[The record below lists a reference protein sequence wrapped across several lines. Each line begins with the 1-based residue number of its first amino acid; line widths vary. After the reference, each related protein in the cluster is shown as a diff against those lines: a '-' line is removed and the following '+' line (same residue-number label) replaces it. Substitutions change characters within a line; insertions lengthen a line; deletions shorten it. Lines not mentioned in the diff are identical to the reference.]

1 MKDRG
6 FPLPP
11 RYEATSENAK
21 NVCGDA
27 TQEAYHEM
35 KRLID
40 SKKDLM
46 EAWLRLRSLGIKDL
60 WMEYTRLIIIYISG
74 ARRLLSP
81 FTRYKLSFPWYT
93 SLIGSFVLMRRK
105 AEEQQKLI
113 QRDELISSM
122 ISEYIV
128 SHNGAPLCLINPRR
142 CCVPSLISPNHL
154 YEPSLDITSGTCSY
168 YMTYAKSAS
177 SAVPAIRR
185 YLDSLSLHVGR
196 LSEIV
201 HDGRCQR

>member
-1 MKDRG
+1 
-6 FPLPP
+6 
-11 RYEATSENAK
+11 
-21 NVCGDA
+21 
-27 TQEAYHEM
+27 M

-40 SKKDLM
+40 SRKKLI
-46 EAWLRLRSLGIKDL
+46 EALLRLRSLGIGDL
-60 WMEYTRLIIIYISG
+60 WMEDTRLIIISG

-81 FTRYKLSFPWYT
+81 FTRYKPSLPWYT
-93 SLIGSFVLMRRK
+93 SLIGSFVLMLRE

-128 SHNGAPLCLINPRR
+128 SHNGASLCLINPRR
-142 CCVPSLISPNHL
+142 CCVPSLISPDHL

>member
-1 MKDRG
+1 
-6 FPLPP
+6 
-11 RYEATSENAK
+11 
-21 NVCGDA
+21 
-27 TQEAYHEM
+27 M

-46 EAWLRLRSLGIKDL
+46 EAWLRLRSLGIKGL
-60 WMEYTRLIIIYISG
+60 WMEDTRLIISG

-81 FTRYKLSFPWYT
+81 FIRYKPSLPWYT
-93 SLIGSFVLMRRK
+93 SLIGSFVLMLLE
-105 AEEQQKLI
+105 AEEQEKLI

>member
-1 MKDRG
+1 
-6 FPLPP
+6 
-11 RYEATSENAK
+11 
-21 NVCGDA
+21 
-27 TQEAYHEM
+27 M

-40 SKKDLM
+40 SRKKLI
-46 EAWLRLRSLGIKDL
+46 EALLRLRSLGIEDL
-60 WMEYTRLIIIYISG
+60 WMEDTRLYYFIWST
-74 ARRLLSP
+74 P
-81 FTRYKLSFPWYT
+81 FTVAVHTIQTFIAMVYIPYWIIRT
-93 SLIGSFVLMRRK
+93 SVLMLRE

-128 SHNGAPLCLINPRR
+128 SHNGAPLCLIDPRR
-142 CCVPSLISPNHL
+142 CCVPSLISPNHF

-201 HDGRCQR
+201 HDGCCQR